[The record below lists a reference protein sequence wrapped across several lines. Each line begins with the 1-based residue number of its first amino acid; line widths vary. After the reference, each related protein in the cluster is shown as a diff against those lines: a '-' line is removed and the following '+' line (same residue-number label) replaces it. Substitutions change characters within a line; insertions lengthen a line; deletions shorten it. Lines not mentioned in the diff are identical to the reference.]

1 MKLFTYKKKLS
12 RGQTFS
18 LRKKFKVKMA
28 FTWVYLDNDGNP
40 VENLPKEAVI
50 EEFQTRAEAEDWLTV
65 NWRTLLRGGIDQ
77 VSLWD
82 GTNLAMENM
91 SLHPISK

>member
-18 LRKKFKVKMA
+18 LRKKLKVKMA

-65 NWRTLLRGGIDQ
+65 NRSEEHTSELP
-77 VSLWD
+77 V
-82 GTNLAMENM
+82 T
-91 SLHPISK
+91 PISRMPSSA